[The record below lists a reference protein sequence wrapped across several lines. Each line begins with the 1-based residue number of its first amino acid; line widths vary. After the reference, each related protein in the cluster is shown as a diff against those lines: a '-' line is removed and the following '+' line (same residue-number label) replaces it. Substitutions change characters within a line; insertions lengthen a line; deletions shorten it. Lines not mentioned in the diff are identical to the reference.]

1 MQPAV
6 RNHPHEMSE
15 RKRVVVAW
23 PAASND
29 PEVNILVAIANDDA
43 ENVAKLATDTLK
55 AAKIGLDWCP
65 DPILTMASLG
75 IVSGLD
81 DDGGGTH
88 HGLKLKGGMTLLDIA
103 QSNKKQA
110 AAGALLP

>member
-1 MQPAV
+1 M
-6 RNHPHEMSE
+6 
-15 RKRVVVAW
+15 VVAW

-65 DPILTMASLG
+65 EPILTMASLG
-75 IVSGLD
+75 ILCGLD
-81 DDGGGTH
+81 DDGGVRIT
-88 HGLKLKGGMTLLDIA
+88 A
-103 QSNKKQA
+103 SSSR
-110 AAGALLP
+110 AG

>member
-1 MQPAV
+1 MQPCRRVQPAV

-23 PAASND
+23 PAESND

-65 DPILTMASLG
+65 EPILTMASLG
-75 IVSGLD
+75 ILCGLD
-81 DDGGGTH
+81 DDGGVRIT
-88 HGLKLKGGMTLLDIA
+88 A
-103 QSNKKQA
+103 SSSR
-110 AAGALLP
+110 AG